1 MSNPSNGITIRL
13 QDASGNTVSG
23 ASSPSLAMLDVR
35 YRAYQPGDVL
45 VVECPSDRDIELML
59 DKSLTPS
66 IVRIPTGHM
75 EFPIPFEVAREPYG
89 QEAFSGDCHWA
100 YARTIDPREEKNWR
114 NLALNS
120 HDLESTNQSYPHAL
134 TNSGATNPRFLA
146 RNAIDGIFQTCH
158 HGRFPY
164 ESWGV
169 NGRDD
174 AWLRVEFGR
183 PVRAETVVL
192 FLRADFPH
200 DTWWKSARITCSDG
214 FEQTIEL
221 YKTGMPQEFRIGPRL
236 VEWVCLSNLEKADDP
251 AEWPALSQIVVMG
264 RLS

>member
-100 YARTIDPREEKNWR
+100 YARIIDPREEKNWR

-164 ESWGV
+164 ESWGI

>member
-164 ESWGV
+164 ESWGI

-221 YKTGMPQEFRIGPRL
+221 YKTGMPQESRIGPRL

>member
-134 TNSGATNPRFLA
+134 TNRGATTPRVLA

-164 ESWGV
+164 ESWGI

-174 AWLRVEFGR
+174 TWLRVEFGR

>member
-164 ESWGV
+164 ESWGI

-221 YKTGMPQEFRIGPRL
+221 YKTGMPQVFRIGPRL

>member
-1 MSNPSNGITIRL
+1 MSSLSNGITVRL
-13 QDASGNTVSG
+13 QDASGNTVSE
-23 ASSPSLAMLDVR
+23 ASSPILAMLDVR

-164 ESWGV
+164 ESWGI

-200 DTWWKSARITCSDG
+200 DSWWKSARITCSDG
-214 FEQTIEL
+214 FEQTVEL
-221 YKTGMPQEFRIGPRL
+221 NKTGAPQEFRIGPRM
-236 VEWVCLSNLEKADDP
+236 VEWACISNLEKADDP
-251 AEWPALSQIVVMG
+251 AQWPALSQMRVIG
-264 RLS
+264 TLS

>member
-164 ESWGV
+164 
-169 NGRDD
+169 
-174 AWLRVEFGR
+174 
-183 PVRAETVVL
+183 
-192 FLRADFPH
+192 
-200 DTWWKSARITCSDG
+200 
-214 FEQTIEL
+214 
-221 YKTGMPQEFRIGPRL
+221 
-236 VEWVCLSNLEKADDP
+236 
-251 AEWPALSQIVVMG
+251 IVG
-264 RLS
+264 NQRKR